1 MAHASR
7 LQKWQ
12 GPNILNL
19 NLTLHANVSTFW
31 NSSPS
36 SMNIKISCP
45 LENHW
50 WSLFYVTISPT
61 TNIILKLVSL
71 AWTSPLNSKTSVSN
85 IKLNIFSPRMPNRH
99 LKLSMYVP
107 LLYLQPSLFQRL
119 ESPSPRH
126 PAQQPWIHHRTSP
139 FSHTVIWS
147 LGICNCFYLQ
157 NGTRVLFLTTLT
169 DHPLSEPI
177 ISSRGLL
184 RQPPDP
190 SPCFYFCHLQFI
202 QSNLCQM

>member
-99 LKLSMYVP
+99 LKLDIPQRELLVSPCPMTSSSLTFAQAETPEVILDSSFFHIVSLIHQQILYLLYTSKVQP
-107 LLYLQPSLFQRL
+107 LLKSCF
-119 ESPSPRH
+119 
-126 PAQQPWIHHRTSP
+126 
-139 FSHTVIWS
+139 TVIS
-147 LGICNCFYLQ
+147 
-157 NGTRVLFLTTLT
+157 
-169 DHPLSEPI
+169 
-177 ISSRGLL
+177 
-184 RQPPDP
+184 
-190 SPCFYFCHLQFI
+190 
-202 QSNLCQM
+202 